1 MYRKKV
7 DHVLNIN
14 VIFYLENA
22 NQAFKNVKMCIE
34 IWFLMYTI
42 ALYFHWYVYY
52 EDM

>member
-1 MYRKKV
+1 MLFIFLC
-7 DHVLNIN
+7 DDENIT
-14 VIFYLENA
+14 
-22 NQAFKNVKMCIE
+22 